1 MVSKIV
7 NADIDMY
14 GNKISNFCVEV
25 MSELPQTPKEGMLV
39 YLANARQIFV
49 YSDGSWQTVGEL
61 NPTKISA
68 FENDA
73 GYLTANSVGLDNY
86 YTKEETDEKIDALTR
101 LQFKAMD
108 ILPTTGEPNYIYLVP
123 SASSKARNVRDE
135 YIWIDGDW
143 ELIGSTAFKL
153 SFIQDADGIVINDNV
168 LQKATETQD
177 GLMTKEMVKE
187 FRGKQDKLT
196 AGSNISIEDGVIS
209 ATGGGIGGGHASFI
223 GSFGG
228 DGRTEY
234 TVTHGLGTY
243 NIIFQMRTAPP
254 VRFVQATVYADDED
268 SIRVVFSEPMNDV
281 VHISILACDA
291 SAPAPEE
298 PLDIDVKTISGTTT
312 WIHENNTGAPVFCQ
326 LYDVSGN
333 EIGGDIIQNS
343 IDGFD
348 PVIATT
354 DTENDSG
361 YMLVAKADITEYFEN
376 TTSCSVDV
384 TNYGYTAD
392 DKFLVMVFVDGMGQN
407 FVQTEQVGS
416 IVTIEFGK
424 NSPSTGYVVLRKATR
439 MFEFT
444 DLVGEPVIAEHNL
457 NRIVGAQLFV
467 DGDLQVTDVDCID
480 LNTCKAE
487 PVTGS
492 GYLLII

>member
-1 MVSKIV
+1 MSAIRRLDADLDMMDNTIMNAKVDGYYSKDEVNNLLGGLNRFELKIV
-7 NADIDMY
+7 DT
-14 GNKISNFCVEV
+14 
-25 MSELPQTPKEGMLV
+25 LPE
-39 YLANARQIFV
+39 
-49 YSDGSWQTVGEL
+49 VGE
-61 NPTKISA
+61 
-68 FENDA
+68 A
-73 GYLTANSVGLDNY
+73 G
-86 YTKEETDEKIDALTR
+86 
-101 LQFKAMD
+101 
-108 ILPTTGEPNYIYLVP
+108 YIYLVP
-123 SASSKARNVRDE
+123 ATSPKTKNVRDE
-135 YIWIDGDW
+135 YIWIDSDW
-143 ELIGSTAFKL
+143 EMIGSTTFKL
-153 SFIQDADGIVINDNV
+153 NFIQDADGIVINDNA
-168 LQKATETQD
+168 LQKATEAQD

-196 AGSNISIEDGVIS
+196 AGPNISIENGVIS
-209 ATGGGIGGGHASFI
+209 VIGGGTGGGHASFM
-223 GSFGG
+223 GYFGG

-291 SAPAPEE
+291 SAPTPEE

-354 DTENDSG
+354 DTENNSG

-407 FVQTEQVGS
+407 FVQTKQVGS